1 MIKNQ
6 VKLFN
11 LYCIKTKKIINMKNL
26 KALSRKQQKAISG
39 GVQGPCTN
47 YCVPKPLYTAT
58 CVKGWCVYS
67 PVGPE

>member
-1 MIKNQ
+1 
-6 VKLFN
+6 
-11 LYCIKTKKIINMKNL
+11 MKNL

-58 CVKGWCVYS
+58 CVRGWCVYT